1 MRLRLLLALTLGAF
15 GIAAG
20 AGAQGLDNPAG
31 YDAVVGST
39 PSAAAVAC
47 APGDLCG
54 LIGPYPNTHWV
65 ADGEWHPQLNLTG
78 WCTVDATSSS
88 IVFMNPQDCS
98 VLFTCTPAAFTTS
111 YRAFAWGM
119 GGGDMWVSGWNAPV
133 ALFHLDIGCN
143 LIAQFDVGIQIAGL
157 AMDFANGHLWA
168 MQRSPVGGPNSM
180 LFEYDITSGTPI
192 LKQGPIPVLWGG
204 TAQGIGSAGLE
215 YDNTNC
221 TIVALRQDSGNIGVS
236 SIEVFFDLDPPGV
249 GGVLWIANCSI
260 TTTAH
265 CSGPGT
271 FINHPWGIAL
281 NEGAPPNHKIT
292 ITDIDL
298 TGGVPTC
305 AIPAAGAGPIDVHY
319 YSVPTSPGFC
329 VTTAVEPST
338 WGAIKALHQ

>member
-1 MRLRLLLALTLGAF
+1 MRLRLLLVLTLGAV
-15 GIAAG
+15 GLAAG
-20 AGAQGLDNPAG
+20 AGAQSIENPAG
-31 YDAVVGST
+31 YDAAVGSA

-54 LIGPYPNTHWV
+54 LIGPYPETHWV
-65 ADGEWHPQLNLTG
+65 ADGEWHPQLNITG
-78 WCTVDATSSS
+78 WCTVNTPTST

-98 VLFTCTPAAFTTS
+98 VLFTCTPAIFTTS

-133 ALFHLDIGCN
+133 ALFHLDVACN

-168 MQRSPVGGPNSM
+168 MQRSPAGVNSA

-204 TAQGIGSAGLE
+204 TTQGTGSAGLE
-215 YDNTNC
+215 YDNSNC
-221 TIVALRQDSGNIGVS
+221 TIVALRQDSGNVGRS

-249 GGVLWIANCSI
+249 GGVLFLANCTI
-260 TTTAH
+260 TTTAF
-265 CSGPGT
+265 CTGAGT

-281 NEGAPPNHKIT
+281 NEMAPANQKIT

-298 TGGVPTC
+298 LAGC
-305 AIPAAGAGPIDVHY
+305 AIPPNGAGPIDVHY
-319 YSVPTSPGFC
+319 YSVPASPGFC
-329 VTTAVEPST
+329 ATTAVEPST
-338 WGAIKALHQ
+338 WGAIKALHR